1 MDYHKIISVTG
12 MSGLFE
18 LVGSKTD
25 GAIVR
30 SLEDNSTKFVSSR
43 IHNFS
48 HLEGIE
54 VYTENENVNLAEVLL
69 AMDGSTEKL
78 PDLNDASA
86 IKKYFQKV
94 YPTMDFDRVYTS
106 DLKKM
111 VKWFSSLKAANVEI
125 KLPEETPEE
134 ETEEETDE
142 VSAPVIENEKEETRA
157 SENAAPKKTARKKK
171 AE

>member
-1 MDYHKIISVTG
+1 MDYHKIISITG
-12 MSGLFE
+12 LSGLFE

-30 SLEDNSTKFVSSR
+30 SLDDHTTKFVSSR

-69 AMDGSTEKL
+69 AMNTSTEKL
-78 PDLNDASA
+78 PDLNDATA
-86 IKKYFQKV
+86 IKTYFQKV

-111 VKWFSSLKAANVEI
+111 VKWFGSLKAANVEI
-125 KLPEETPEE
+125 KLPEE
-134 ETEEETDE
+134 ETEEFVEE
-142 VSAPVIENEKEETRA
+142 EAVPVEETKTA
-157 SENAAPKKTARKKK
+157 AAEAKNEAPKKPARKKK
-171 AE
+171 SES

>member
-69 AMDGSTEKL
+69 AMEGSTEKL
-78 PDLNDASA
+78 PDLNDAAA
-86 IKKYFQKV
+86 IKKYFQVV
-94 YPTMDFDRVYTS
+94 YPTMDFDRVYIS

-125 KLPEETPEE
+125 KLPEEAAEEETSEVEEPVAETEKETSPEE
-134 ETEEETDE
+134 EK
-142 VSAPVIENEKEETRA
+142 V
-157 SENAAPKKTARKKK
+157 APKKTARKKK

>member
-30 SLEDNSTKFVSSR
+30 SLDDNSTKFVSSR

-69 AMDGSTEKL
+69 AMDASTEKL
-78 PDLNDASA
+78 PDLNDAAA
-86 IKKYFQKV
+86 IKKYFTKV

-125 KLPEETPEE
+125 KLTEET
-134 ETEEETDE
+134 TEEETDE
-142 VSAPVIENEKEETRA
+142 LEEPVAETEKEISPE
-157 SENAAPKKTARKKK
+157 EEKVAPKKSARKKK

>member
-1 MDYHKIISVTG
+1 MDYHKIISITG
-12 MSGLFE
+12 LSGLFE

-30 SLEDNSTKFVSSR
+30 SLDDHTTKFVSSR

-69 AMDGSTEKL
+69 AMNTSTEKL
-78 PDLNDASA
+78 PDLNDATA
-86 IKKYFQKV
+86 IKTYFQKV
-94 YPTMDFDRVYTS
+94 YPAMDFDRVYTS

-111 VKWFSSLKAANVEI
+111 VKWFSVIKKNNIEI
-125 KLPEETPEE
+125 KLREEAEEGSDETEATPENSIAETATVNAVE
-134 ETEEETDE
+134 EAE
-142 VSAPVIENEKEETRA
+142 
-157 SENAAPKKTARKKK
+157 APKKKTSKKK
-171 AE
+171 VTEE